1 MTTEKKHH
9 HGEVLRNLIFKSKLE
24 HREVAKGIGKHP
36 NYLSRLLK
44 DEEISLGIRRESSHF
59 FKVPIEI
66 FDDPDRFVDLMD
78 KDSDTDQAEVNEPG
92 IKYTKTTQMDR
103 ITAALER
110 MADMSEKMASIVEVQ
125 AKTIESQARMLEK
138 LLINN

>member
-1 MTTEKKHH
+1 MAIDKKPH
-9 HGEVLRNLIFKSKLE
+9 HGQVLRNLIFKSQMDQK
-24 HREVAKGIGKHP
+24 EVANGIGKHP
-36 NYLSRLLK
+36 KYLSRLLK
-44 DEEISLGIRRESSHF
+44 EEEISLGIRRESSHF

-66 FDDPDRFVDLMD
+66 FDDPDRFGELLG
-78 KDSDTDQAEVNEPG
+78 SDMEKTEVNEPPVQ
-92 IKYTKTTQMDR
+92 YTKSNPMDR
-103 ITAALER
+103 ITVALER